1 MSTIRNK
8 TIWTGAFALALLG
21 GTLAATNVYA
31 RGFGGGGG
39 FRGGGGGFGGGGF
52 GGGGYRGGGG
62 FGGGYGGGYGGGFRG
77 SYGGGYGGGYRGGY
91 SGASAYRGGSYGGG
105 AYRGGSG
112 YSSASR
118 GSYSGAGGSVNYGSR
133 SGSYTTNRGGTVD
146 YGAAGAA
153 GRGAGGGA
161 AAGGVGGVKVTTA
174 NGRTFTD
181 AGRAGAAVGP
191 GGNAVAGRSNVRT
204 ASGPNG
210 EVGSVSRG
218 GVAAGPNGVVAGGS
232 RGVAGVGANGA
243 FAAGSR
249 GVAGA
254 GGYGYAGGYAHGAS
268 AYRPYG
274 YNAYG
279 GYHSGWVHGYWN
291 GNGYGA
297 WGWRNPYWGA
307 YGVGLGWGLAAW
319 GYGSSLYNWGYYP
332 YSNPYYVEQP
342 VVVSQP
348 VVYNYSQPI
357 DTAAAPVQENTATAA
372 TQLFDQGRD
381 AFKGGDYNK
390 ALNFVDSALTKLP
403 NDTTLHEFRG
413 LCLFA
418 LERYTESAATIYA
431 VLAVGPGW
439 DWTTLIGLY
448 PSVDVYTEQLRK
460 LEAAV
465 KGDSKSAPPRFVLAY
480 HYLTQGH
487 VDAAVNMLKE
497 VVALQPTD
505 KVSTKLLKQLD
516 APKSASE
523 ATASAEAP
531 APVAPPAGTAV
542 PAGATITGAWAASP
556 AQGVTINLTIKDGSA
571 FTWKV
576 TQSGKPTEFSG
587 TYTFGESLLTLV
599 QASGP
604 PLVGHVT
611 WTAPTHMTFRIT
623 GDGPEDPGLAFS
635 K

>member
-1 MSTIRNK
+1 MNWLQNK
-8 TIWTGAFALALLG
+8 KVWIGAVALALVG
-21 GTLAATNVYA
+21 GGLAVKSVSA
-31 RGFGGGGG
+31 RGFGGGGGG
-39 FRGGGGGFGGGGF
+39 FRGGGGGFGGGGGYRGGGF
-52 GGGGYRGGGG
+52 SGGYGGGGGYR
-62 FGGGYGGGYGGGFRG
+62 GGYGGGYGGGGYRG
-77 SYGGGYGGGYRGGY
+77 GYGGGGGGYRGGY
-91 SGASAYRGGSYGGG
+91 SGSYGGGSAYRGGGSY
-105 AYRGGSG
+105 SG
-112 YSSASR
+112 TR
-118 GSYSGAGGSVNYGSR
+118 GSYSGAAGGSVNYGSR
-133 SGSYTTNRGGTVD
+133 SGSYTTNRGGTVN

-153 GRGAGGGA
+153 GRGAYGGG

-174 NGRTFTD
+174 NGRTYTD

-232 RGVAGVGANGA
+232 RGVAG
-243 FAAGSR
+243 
-249 GVAGA
+249 AGA
-254 GGYGYAGGYAHGAS
+254 YGGYGGYAHGAS

-291 GNGYGA
+291 GNGAGA

-307 YGVGLGWGLAAW
+307 YGVGLGWGLASW
-319 GYGSSLYNWGYYP
+319 GYGSALYGWGYYP

-357 DTAAAPVQENTATAA
+357 DTTAAPAQESTATSA

-381 AFKGGDYNK
+381 AFKTGDYNK

-418 LERYTESAATIYA
+418 LQRYTESAATIYA

-448 PSVDVYTEQLRK
+448 PSVDIYTEQLRK

-487 VDAAVNMLKE
+487 IDAAVNMLKE
-497 VVALQPTD
+497 VVALQPSD

-516 APKSASE
+516 APKTS
-523 ATASAEAP
+523 TASAGTDAP
-531 APVAPPAGTAV
+531 PAAPPTPPAGTAV
-542 PAGATITGAWAASP
+542 PAGATLTGNWTASP
-556 AQGVTINLTIKDGSA
+556 APNITIALDVKDGGA

-576 TQSGKPTEFSG
+576 TQSGKTSEFTG
-587 TYTFGESLLTLV
+587 NYTFGESLLTLA
-599 QASGP
+599 QATGT

-611 WTAPTHMTFRIT
+611 WADPTHMTFRIT
-623 GDGPEDPGLAFS
+623 GDGPDDPGLAFS